1 MILEIMGSM
10 LGKEIV
16 SEGTKSL
23 YENVAGILSYHLPE
37 VQQIINDIDINNDI
51 KIINNLIKEV
61 RNNDINSPTFDAAL
75 NSIDE
80 ILASI
85 NNEIKNIETEIINH
99 KQKWFNTWRTPN
111 YSKNI
116 TTLKN
121 MKSKLNNRLDNL
133 VKITQVLNNL
143 NINDASSIIDRE
155 RPSSNLTPS
164 EIISFHTSLTDRKH
178 NNSPSNPIITSYTPD
193 SNLQNFDIGTFL
205 LYDTFLEKNI
215 ASTNLI
221 LERPKSH

>member
-23 YENVAGILSYHLPE
+23 CENVAGILSYHLPE

-61 RNNDINSPTFDAAL
+61 RNNDINSPTFDTAL

-80 ILASI
+80 ILTSI

-121 MKSKLNNRLDNL
+121 MKLKLNNRLDNL

-143 NINDASSIIDRE
+143 NINDASIIDRE

-164 EIISFHTSLTDRKH
+164 EIMSFYTSLIDRKH
-178 NNSPSNPIITSYTPD
+178 NNSPSNSIIASYTPN
-193 SNLQNFDIGTFL
+193 SSLQNFDIGTFL
-205 LYDTFLEKNI
+205 LYDTFPEKNI
-215 ASTNLI
+215 ARNNII
-221 LERPKSH
+221 LKRPKSH